1 MGCLK
6 KKFDA
11 ESYYMLTTT
20 TKAVQTDAVAVAVCQ
35 VKVED
40 KAVQT
45 DINVPLDIL
54 SDTAEFEGC
63 LQLQSLSL
71 KYASLCQDY
80 FGLEVP
86 NDFLV
91 YSGAA
96 MV

>member
-6 KKFDA
+6 KKFDSPHDA

-20 TKAVQTDAVAVAVCQ
+20 TKAVQTDAVAVAHAVCQ

-71 KYASLCQDY
+71 KYASLY
-80 FGLEVP
+80 
-86 NDFLV
+86 
-91 YSGAA
+91 
-96 MV
+96 